1 MKATEPFKEVIQS
14 YLACRAATDE
24 LFAPSMSKPGKTID
38 DCCTYI
44 MNTVKNSG
52 CNGFADDEIF
62 GMAVHYFDEDI
73 IEVGKPITGHVVV
86 NHTISLSETEQAEA
100 KEAAMKKAVA
110 EQLSHLTAKP
120 KVVKKEVVVGDQI
133 SLF

>member
-1 MKATEPFKEVIQS
+1 
-14 YLACRAATDE
+14 
-24 LFAPSMSKPGKTID
+24 
-38 DCCTYI
+38 

>member
-24 LFAPSMSKPGKTID
+24 LFAPNMSKPGKTID